1 VRRARYLAN
10 LSRGRWDQAV
20 AEHEEILAA
29 LAARDGARL
38 QRLLSG
44 HLGAKMTAVLAAV
57 DTGGANDGAY
67 D

>member
-1 VRRARYLAN
+1 MRRARYMAN
-10 LSRGRWDQAV
+10 LSPERWDQAV

-38 QRLLSG
+38 QHLLSE

-57 DTGGANDGAY
+57 DTEGANDGAY